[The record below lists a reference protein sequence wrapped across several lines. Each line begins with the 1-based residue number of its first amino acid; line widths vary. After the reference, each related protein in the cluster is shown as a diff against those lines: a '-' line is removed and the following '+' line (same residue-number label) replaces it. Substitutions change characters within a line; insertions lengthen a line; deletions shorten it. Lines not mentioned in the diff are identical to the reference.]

1 MCQRAENHIDDCRF
15 FLAES
20 LHDRK
25 EFTKNKKLCFAC
37 LNAGHTSQLCKFRKT
52 CKKRH
57 PTSFHGDFPIAQ
69 NVMDKSV
76 SANYE
81 ASPANEN
88 PVVIEPT
95 VTALSN
101 I

>member
-1 MCQRAENHIDDCRF
+1 MCSRQGDHIDDCRS
-15 FLAES
+15 FLAKS

-57 PTSFHGDFPIAQ
+57 PTSLHFPIAQ
-69 NVMDKSV
+69 NVMDISV
-76 SANYE
+76 SANSE
-81 ASPANEN
+81 ASPTNEN

-101 I
+101 IT